1 MLSSVANR
9 KGVKGYRLVGRSFN
23 LWKYL
28 PNRKYIVDFECPTLG
43 ATFIEGFYRR
53 NSTSL
58 NEALTSKDPMYIPL
72 PASIVEKPQ

>member
-1 MLSSVANR
+1 MLCSVANS

-28 PNRKYIVDFECPTLG
+28 PNKKYIVDFVCPTLG
-43 ATFIEGFYRR
+43 ATFIEGSYRR